1 MPEHVIPYQE
11 FEDSSLQLCFNK
23 LDVTMKLSD
32 HETIIY
38 TIIY

>member
-23 LDVTMKLSD
+23 LNVTMKL
-32 HETIIY
+32 
-38 TIIY
+38 